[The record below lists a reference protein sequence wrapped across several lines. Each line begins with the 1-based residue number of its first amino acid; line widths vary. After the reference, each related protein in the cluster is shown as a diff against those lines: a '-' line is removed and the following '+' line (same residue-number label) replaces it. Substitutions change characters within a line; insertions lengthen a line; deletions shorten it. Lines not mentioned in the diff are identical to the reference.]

1 MDKSQKP
8 LRKVLI
14 VDDDELICTLMKLY
28 LNGLG
33 NFEFWVAH
41 NGLAALNMARQM
53 LPDLIIT
60 DITMPVMDGI
70 MLLSCL
76 RREPIEKLK
85 KVPVIVVSGTSDD
98 LKAKAY
104 EAGADMVL
112 EKPLVRKYLINAI
125 EKLLPKTK

>member
-1 MDKSQKP
+1 MDTKPKKP
-8 LRKVLI
+8 LKKVLI
-14 VDDDELICTLMKLY
+14 IDDDEIICTLMKLY

-41 NGLAALNMARQM
+41 NGLAGLNMARQT

-70 MLLSCL
+70 MFLSAL
-76 RREPIEKLK
+76 RRDPVEKLK

-98 LKAKAY
+98 LKGKAY

-112 EKPLVRKYLINAI
+112 EKPLVRKYLINAM
-125 EKLLPKTK
+125 EKLLK